1 MNNKLQIAKPQF
13 VSSSVRLVILTFGF
27 FSASLSIAAESVQEW
42 LGRMS
47 EAVEMRNYQGTLV
60 YMRPGMAQTFSVYHR
75 VEDGVATERLV
86 SMGGEGAEII
96 RTHDEVICIF
106 PENKKVVVDK
116 RHDVKDTQN
125 PLRANLPEY
134 SPELQQSY
142 DLKLLPDDRVAGL
155 QAVVVS
161 ISPRDQFRYGYRIW
175 LEEQSAMPL
184 KIQLIGDDPSMPI
197 EELFF
202 TSIEL
207 PALLPAELVESALDM
222 EGYLW
227 VRHGKQSEHE
237 SSPIKE
243 VEWNVTGLPDGFM
256 RTAGSLEFMAG
267 VAEPRTH
274 LVYSDGLASVSVF
287 VDVGSAASEQ
297 DEGLTSMGA
306 ANAYTLMVEDF
317 LVTAMGEVPA
327 RTVHQIATSMR
338 MQPDTE

>member
-175 LEEQSAMPL
+175 LEEQPR
-184 KIQLIGDDPSMPI
+184 PSTRQPKENRAATGEKSKVQKSNAI
-197 EELFF
+197 
-202 TSIEL
+202 
-207 PALLPAELVESALDM
+207 P
-222 EGYLW
+222 
-227 VRHGKQSEHE
+227 HQSKAKL
-237 SSPIKE
+237 SQQ
-243 VEWNVTGLPDGFM
+243 
-256 RTAGSLEFMAG
+256 RT
-267 VAEPRTH
+267 
-274 LVYSDGLASVSVF
+274 
-287 VDVGSAASEQ
+287 
-297 DEGLTSMGA
+297 LTERA
-306 ANAYTLMVEDF
+306 W
-317 LVTAMGEVPA
+317 
-327 RTVHQIATSMR
+327 
-338 MQPDTE
+338 